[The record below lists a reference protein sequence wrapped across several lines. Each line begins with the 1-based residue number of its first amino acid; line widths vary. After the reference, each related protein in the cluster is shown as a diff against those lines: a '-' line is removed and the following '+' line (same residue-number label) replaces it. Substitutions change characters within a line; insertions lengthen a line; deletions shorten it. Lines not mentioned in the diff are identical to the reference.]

1 MSRILYVMIGFV
13 TLIAGLWGADLLS
26 MIVGLPFE
34 VVIGGFMLVMAIVLR
49 AGTGWFDSRKGRF
62 HD

>member
-1 MSRILYVMIGFV
+1 MIGFV